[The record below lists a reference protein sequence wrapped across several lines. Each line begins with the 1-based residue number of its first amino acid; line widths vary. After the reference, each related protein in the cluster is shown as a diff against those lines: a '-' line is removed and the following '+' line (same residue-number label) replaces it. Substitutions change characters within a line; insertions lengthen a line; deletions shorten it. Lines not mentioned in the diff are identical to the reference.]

1 MKWELR
7 ASRDGILVA
16 HGKSTFEELGLFV
29 PEHDAEDVIVD
40 DFLDALGDAAQEFFA
55 VQNGGELAAH
65 FVEEQEGLGLFRMR
79 GEKALRHWIGIA
91 EEGKSSEF
99 RDVFHD
105 LGRSE
110 NIPYLM

>member
-1 MKWELR
+1 
-7 ASRDGILVA
+7 
-16 HGKSTFEELGLFV
+16 
-29 PEHDAEDVIVD
+29 
-40 DFLDALGDAAQEFFA
+40 
-55 VQNGGELAAH
+55 
-65 FVEEQEGLGLFRMR
+65 MR
-79 GEKALRHWIGIA
+79 GEKALRHRIGVA

>member
-1 MKWELR
+1 MKRELR

-16 HGKSTFEELGLFV
+16 HGKSTLEELSLFI

-40 DFLDALGDAAQEFFA
+40 DFLDALGHAAQELFA

-79 GEKALRHWIGIA
+79 GEKALRHRIGIA
-91 EEGKSSEF
+91 EKGKTSEF

-105 LGRSE
+105 LGRHQ

>member
-55 VQNGGELAAH
+55 S
-65 FVEEQEGLGLFRMR
+65 RM
-79 GEKALRHWIGIA
+79 EV
-91 EEGKSSEF
+91 SS
-99 RDVFHD
+99 R
-105 LGRSE
+105 LTS
-110 NIPYLM
+110 